1 MDDSGLPIVMSAQ
14 DIQKALQ
21 ISKTK
26 AYELLHSDN
35 FPAFK
40 IGKQYRVY
48 RDKFLAWLDSLDIT
62 SEVA

>member
-14 DIQKALQ
+14 DIQKALK

-26 AYELLHSDN
+26 AYEVLHSDN

-40 IGKQYRVY
+40 IGKQYRVH